1 MIARVLQIISM
12 LALLD
17 GALVHAADLQPG
29 STARLTFRDV
39 DGNNLSTAAGYVTII
54 TVATRQDE
62 GNAKAVADLVPDR
75 YIGDPR
81 YRYVTLV
88 NFERKL
94 ARPLHGLTRAIIRQR
109 LDAEAKKLK
118 PKYEAK
124 KIARDP
130 RRDIYVVA
138 DFDGSAVAQL
148 GLAPESQQLAV
159 FVFNREGKLIQRW
172 NELPPND
179 SLARAIAAAD

>member
-1 MIARVLQIISM
+1 M
-12 LALLD
+12 LALLIP
-17 GALVHAADLQPG
+17 AFAHRVELQPG
-29 STARLTFRDV
+29 SAARLTFRDV
-39 DGNNLSTAAGYVTII
+39 DGRDLSTAAGYVTII

-62 GNAKAVADLVPDR
+62 DKARAVADLVPDR
-75 YIGDPR
+75 YVGDAR
-81 YRYVTLV
+81 YRYVTMV

-118 PKYEAK
+118 PNYEAK

-159 FVFNREGKLIQRW
+159 FVFNRQGKLIQRW

-179 SLARAIAAAD
+179 SLGRAIAAAD